1 MKQIVIPQDIRTHWL
16 WQDCAKFKW
25 WFDMLMSSLEPE
37 CYVHLSGNDIFRNE
51 GQIVGTLTALAK
63 RWNTKKDSVRYFL
76 AKLESEQ
83 MIRMDNSKKH
93 TLITILV
100 LDKYVMDDSP
110 QTDKVVVESNPEVK
124 VVEIIEA
131 EVVET
136 PKKKRS
142 KKKTPSEPTIITRAR
157 ELFERIHEERSSE
170 VVIPD
175 DKQDNGRY
183 YWEAKDASNMK
194 ALLKKIAYSRKT
206 RDNPLPVDDDSLLSA
221 LESFLNVINNKW
233 VMEHFTV
240 PIINSQYNAIITEI
254 KQKKNATQ
262 LSPRTS
268 RPRTSANDV
277 DSQKCNLVSD
287 LAKKQSEW
295 EAQKRKGSCP
305 EQELLPG

>member
-16 WQDCAKFKW
+16 WQDCAKLKW
-25 WFDMLMSSLEPE
+25 WFDMLMSCLEPE
-37 CYVHLSGNDIFRNE
+37 CHVHLSGNDIFRNV

-63 RWNTKKDSVRYFL
+63 SWNTKKDSVRYFL

-100 LDKYVMDDSP
+100 LDQYVMDDSP
-110 QTDKVVVESNPEVK
+110 QPVKTVVESKQEAQ
-124 VVEIIEA
+124 VVEVVEA
-131 EVVET
+131 EIVET
-136 PKKKRS
+136 PKKKRTR
-142 KKKTPSEPTIITRAR
+142 KKASPEPTIITRAR

-170 VVIPD
+170 VMIPD

-240 PIINSQYNAIITEI
+240 PIINSQYNAIITEL

-268 RPRTSANDV
+268 GPRTSANDV

-295 EAQKRKGSCP
+295 EAKKRKSSCP